1 MWVLEPNPR
10 ALSEPGT
17 KRLGRKVET
26 KKAELLNEWVE
37 RLSAL
42 RLSLI

>member
-10 ALSEPGT
+10 ALSEPSS

-26 KKAELLNEWVE
+26 KKAELLNKWVE
-37 RLSAL
+37 RLAAL
-42 RLSLI
+42 GLSII